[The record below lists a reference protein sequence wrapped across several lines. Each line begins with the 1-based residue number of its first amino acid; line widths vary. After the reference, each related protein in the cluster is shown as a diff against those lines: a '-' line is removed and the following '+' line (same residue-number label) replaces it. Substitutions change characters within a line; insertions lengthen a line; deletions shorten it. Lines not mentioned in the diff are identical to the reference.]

1 MDEAFETD
9 ALGLADLC
17 GYNAICPFFRL
28 FKNPLPE
35 SLIPAWER
43 SEARRGEAKIVGGFA
58 HAPDLWH
65 WYVDRFYGEMFYAGR
80 VPVKYKELGRLR
92 LSQLHGCAS
101 CNRGNRLD
109 AKDNGLTDDQIRHIA
124 NAGHPCFDP
133 ADKAV
138 LALAD
143 LLSLRGISNTL
154 PGGEPQRLDADT
166 YAALKLHFTDGH
178 ILELSLALSMLA
190 GVAHFLFAFDLVE
203 KEDYCEF

>member
-1 MDEAFETD
+1 MSVFPLIQKSD
-9 ALGLADLC
+9 
-17 GYNAICPFFRL
+17 
-28 FKNPLPE
+28 LPE

-124 NAGHPCFDP
+124 NPEHPCFSA

-143 LLSLRGISNTL
+143 LLSLQGISGTT
-154 PGGEPQRLDADT
+154 PQRLDAAT
-166 YAALKLHFTDGH
+166 YDALKDHFTDGH

-190 GVAHFLFAFDLVE
+190 GVAHFLFAFELVE
-203 KEDYCEF
+203 TEDYCAF

>member
-1 MDEAFETD
+1 MSVFPLIKKSD
-9 ALGLADLC
+9 
-17 GYNAICPFFRL
+17 
-28 FKNPLPE
+28 LPE
-35 SLIPAWER
+35 RLIPAWER
-43 SEARRGEAKIVGGFA
+43 SMARRGEAKIIGGFA
-58 HAPDLWH
+58 HAPEIWD
-65 WYVDRFYGEMFYAGR
+65 WYVDRFSGEMFYAGT

-109 AKDNGLTDDQIRHIA
+109 AKDNGLTDMQIRHIA
-124 NAGHPCFDP
+124 NADHPCFDT

-143 LLSLRGISNTL
+143 LLSLQSIS
-154 PGGEPQRLDADT
+154 GKDPQRLDMAT
-166 YAALKLHFTDGH
+166 YQALKAHFTDGH

-203 KEDYCEF
+203 KEEYCEF